1 MNKNEQKGTSSGVAY
16 ALGMLSYN
24 MEYTIIAQL
33 NYALT
38 DSYSFSAIAA
48 GMIFLISRFFDGFT
62 DIVAGYVIDR
72 FNPKCGKSRVYDL
85 LHLPMWVLLVL
96 TFSVPEIGTTG
107 KFIWVFV
114 FYNLLQSVTT
124 TFMNVAEPL
133 RLQRSVSEDKHI
145 SVMRTTSFLTLVVGY
160 AGGIALPSLISYFED
175 LPHGWTYITLIFAIP
190 FTILGTLR
198 FFLLPELPGVAEQS
212 AQSQERPSLP
222 ECIKALFSNKYSL
235 IFGGVM
241 ICWAM
246 YNTINTS
253 TSTYYFTHVYG
264 DLSAA
269 SLIALPGMLS
279 IIFVLFIPKIVEKF
293 GKENS
298 VRMGL
303 CAAAAACLLK
313 LLFPYNL
320 LGLGLLSLV
329 STCGIMV
336 LSFMKQLLNID
347 CITYG
352 KLKNRNAVEAAYSTV
367 NSVAD
372 KVGLGLGSL
381 VLGVILQ
388 IGGYDGDAAVQSA
401 SALLTI
407 RALYTVIPAALMIIA
422 IIFFAFYH
430 AERDIRNL
438 QKEQVR

>member
-1 MNKNEQKGTSSGVAY
+1 MTKSKEKKVFPVGIAY
-16 ALGMLSYN
+16 AFGMLSYN

-38 DSYSFSAIAA
+38 DSYSFSAISA

-62 DIVAGYVIDR
+62 DIVAGYIIDR
-72 FNPKCGKSRVYDL
+72 FNPRCGKSRVYDL
-85 LHLPMWVLLVL
+85 LHLPMWILLVL
-96 TFSVPEIGTTG
+96 TFSVPDIGTVG

-114 FYNLLQSVTT
+114 FYNMLQSVTT

-133 RLQRSVSEDKHI
+133 RLQRSVTSDKHM
-145 SVMRTTSFLTLVVGY
+145 SVMRTTSFLTLIVGY
-160 AGGIALPSLISYFED
+160 AGGIALPSLISYFENM
-175 LPHGWTYITLIFAIP
+175 PHGWTIITMIFAVP
-190 FTILGTLR
+190 FTIIGLLR
-198 FFLLPELPGVAEQS
+198 FFLLPELADVTEQS
-212 AQSQERPSLP
+212 KSQERPSLAQ
-222 ECIKALFSNKYSL
+222 CIKALFSNRYSL

-246 YNTINTS
+246 YNTINS
-253 TSTYYFTHVYG
+253 SASTYYFTHVYG
-264 DLSAA
+264 NLSAA

-279 IIFVLFIPKIVEKF
+279 IIFVLFIPKLVEKF
-293 GKENS
+293 GKENC
-298 VRMGL
+298 VRIGL
-303 CAAAAACLLK
+303 CTSAAACLLK

-320 LGLGLLSLV
+320 VGLGLLSLAA
-329 STCGIMV
+329 TCGIMT

-352 KLKNRNAVEAAYSTV
+352 KLKNKNPVEAAYSTV

-381 VLGVILQ
+381 TLGLILQ
-388 IGGYDGDAAVQSA
+388 IGGYDGTATVQSA
-401 SALLTI
+401 SAITTI
-407 RALYTVIPAALMIIA
+407 RALYTVVPAALMIIA

-430 AERDIRNL
+430 AERDIKKL
-438 QKEQVR
+438 QGAD